1 MIVNDK
7 QDIQIPQGVAHAI
20 DRVMFP
26 LPVGDVLQ
34 TLQSD
39 RERRFTNF
47 LRALFTSGMSDTLQ
61 NKGEMMFYLHPES
74 VTGKLCF
81 FSRLKGVKTY
91 TVFAPTD
98 AAFQTMPPEELTQI
112 STDKDVAEKFVKK
125 HVVPG
130 TLFTAGMRFYQVKE
144 SMAEGKSVTLQKNGG
159 KIRNIFESNFS
170 F

>member
-61 NKGEMMFYLHPES
+61 NKGMKKNY
-74 VTGKLCF
+74 
-81 FSRLKGVKTY
+81 
-91 TVFAPTD
+91 
-98 AAFQTMPPEELTQI
+98 QI
-112 STDKDVAEKFVKK
+112 KK
-125 HVVPG
+125 
-130 TLFTAGMRFYQVKE
+130 Q
-144 SMAEGKSVTLQKNGG
+144 N
-159 KIRNIFESNFS
+159 
-170 F
+170 